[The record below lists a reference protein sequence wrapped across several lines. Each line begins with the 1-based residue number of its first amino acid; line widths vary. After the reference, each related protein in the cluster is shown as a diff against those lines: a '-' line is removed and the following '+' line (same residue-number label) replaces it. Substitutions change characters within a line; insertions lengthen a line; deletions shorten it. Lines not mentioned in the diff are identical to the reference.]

1 MMLAGSTVLKDDEET
16 KQAGRRK
23 EETPRGKT
31 QQRK

>member
-1 MMLAGSTVLKDDEET
+1 MVLAGSTVLKDDEEI

-23 EETPRGKT
+23 EETAQGTT